1 MAWAEFKLA
10 PAINVQLMVAHPGHP
25 GTVPQAVG
33 RVKGVAYRLGA
44 EVGMGVLI
52 NEQS

>member
-10 PAINVQLMVAHPGHP
+10 PAINVQLMVARPGHP

-33 RVKGVAYRLGA
+33 REKGVAYHLGA
-44 EVGMGVLI
+44 EEGMGALI
-52 NEQS
+52 DEQS